1 MAFWSKYF
9 QQAAEID
16 TLRRDLE
23 FEQRKNAEL
32 QSLLEKEEWRV
43 EALTKEVKVSRNSE
57 MRTLRHH
64 ADVVSKQAKIPASF
78 VNLAKEDEPKP
89 PPPIDAD
96 MEAKIQFAAETAR
109 QMDID
114 DGIEPED
121 IEEYIATIRQKP
133 EQYIFF

>member
-9 QQAAEID
+9 QQAGQID
-16 TLRRDLE
+16 FLSRELE
-23 FEQRKNAEL
+23 FEKRKVGEL
-32 QSLLEKEEWRV
+32 QSLLEREEFRV
-43 EALTKEVKVSRNSE
+43 TALEKEVTRARNSE

-64 ADVVSKQAKIPASF
+64 ADTVGKPAKFALI
-78 VNLAKEDEPKP
+78 AKEDEPKP

-96 MEAKIQFAAETAR
+96 MEAKILFAAETAR

-121 IEEYIATIRQKP
+121 IEAYIATIRQKP

>member
-9 QQAAEID
+9 QQAGQID
-16 TLRRDLE
+16 FLSRELE
-23 FEQRKNAEL
+23 FEKRKVGEL
-32 QSLLEKEEWRV
+32 QSLLEREEFRV
-43 EALTKEVKVSRNSE
+43 TALEKEVTRARNSE

-64 ADVVSKQAKIPASF
+64 ADTVGKPAKFTLI
-78 VNLAKEDEPKP
+78 AKEDEPKP

-96 MEAKIQFAAETAR
+96 LEAKILFAAETAR

-121 IEEYIATIRQKP
+121 IEAYIATIRQKP